1 MEILFQF
8 RLSKVRKVTRVII
21 MAFKIA
27 INAGLMELE
36 QVPEVYRNDVE
47 EILKGE

>member
-1 MEILFQF
+1 MHG
-8 RLSKVRKVTRVII
+8 VIVQ
-21 MAFKIA
+21 AFAERIK
-27 INAGLMELE
+27 AGLMELE

>member
-1 MEILFQF
+1 MHD
-8 RLSKVRKVTRVII
+8 VIAQ
-21 MAFKIA
+21 AFAERIK
-27 INAGLMELE
+27 AGLMELE

>member
-1 MEILFQF
+1 MHD
-8 RLSKVRKVTRVII
+8 VIVQ
-21 MAFKIA
+21 AFAERIK
-27 INAGLMELE
+27 AGLMELE

>member
-1 MEILFQF
+1 MSVLYIRDEHGNFIPIP
-8 RLSKVRKVTRVII
+8 TI
-21 MAFKIA
+21 KIA

>member
-1 MEILFQF
+1 LESI
-8 RLSKVRKVTRVII
+8 RLSTR
-21 MAFKIA
+21 
-27 INAGLMELE
+27 MEVNLNQK